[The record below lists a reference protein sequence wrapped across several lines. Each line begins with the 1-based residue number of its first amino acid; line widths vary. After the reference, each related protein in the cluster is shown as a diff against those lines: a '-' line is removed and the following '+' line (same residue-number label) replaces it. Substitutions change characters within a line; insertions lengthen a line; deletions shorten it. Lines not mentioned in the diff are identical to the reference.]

1 MNSPFPFGPKIPEK
15 PISVELNLVGRGSC
29 VKFSY
34 ICELSQS
41 DLEKVVEKLDSGSIG
56 IAAMEEGQGERKKYK
71 EFSQMKEDLAG
82 LKPSRKIIG
91 AITSGGYRYGKS
103 REGGVGFVD

>member
-1 MNSPFPFGPKIPEK
+1 
-15 PISVELNLVGRGSC
+15 
-29 VKFSY
+29 
-34 ICELSQS
+34 
-41 DLEKVVEKLDSGSIG
+41 
-56 IAAMEEGQGERKKYK
+56 
-71 EFSQMKEDLAG
+71 MKEDLAG